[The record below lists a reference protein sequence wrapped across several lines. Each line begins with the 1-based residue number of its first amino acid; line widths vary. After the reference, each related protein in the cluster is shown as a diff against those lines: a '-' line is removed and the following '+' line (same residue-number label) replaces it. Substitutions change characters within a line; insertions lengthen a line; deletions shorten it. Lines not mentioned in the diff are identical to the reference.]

1 MKKRFAVFRNR
12 DDLPEMTLPLA
23 VLTLLTI
30 PVSAAFG
37 AKAAG
42 YGSYGTVLSV
52 GLLTLSTTAYAALI
66 LLWRRLA
73 AIAATPLSVFALL
86 WSGASRFTT
95 AALSLGILFLA
106 YTLAVSALSK
116 ETRYRRTAT
125 LSCAVVLCILLAGT
139 AQIGLRF
146 ASFGDFMRFFR
157 EWVGERAALLLETR
171 ASSLSTRALETF
183 STAVSEQE
191 TAAATASLAALVPVC
206 LGTAGALYAWA
217 TEGLL
222 RILLTQFQVVEKFF
236 PRTHRI
242 TLPKLHAALCIGSA
256 ALALSTSAEANPL
269 LYAVLRNLFLAMA
282 PPCLYLGCVKLR
294 RYIMIR
300 LYFLRGKRAASI
312 FLLLFI
318 VMALGASAF
327 AILFSLLG
335 AVCALRYHRKMEERI
350 YGNRDDLEKRGG

>member
-42 YGSYGTVLSV
+42 YGSYGAILSV
-52 GLLTLSTTAYAALI
+52 GLLTISTTAYAALI

-73 AIAATPLSVFALL
+73 AIAATPLSVLALL

-146 ASFGDFMRFFR
+146 SSFGDFMRFFR
-157 EWVGERAALLLETR
+157 EWVVERASLLLEAR
-171 ASSLSTRALETF
+171 ASSFSTETLETF

-191 TAAATASLAALVPVC
+191 TTAAAASLAALTPVC
-206 LGTAGALYAWA
+206 IGTAGALYAWA

-222 RILLTQFQVVEKFF
+222 RILLAQFHVVEDFL

-242 TLPKLHAALCIGSA
+242 TLPKLHAVLCIGIT
-256 ALALSTSAEANPL
+256 ALMLFTSAEANPL
-269 LYAVLRNLFLAMA
+269 LYAVLRNLFLTTA

-294 RYIMIR
+294 RHIMIR
-300 LYFLRGKRAASI
+300 LYFLRGKRTASI
-312 FLLLFI
+312 FLLLFV

-335 AVCALRYHRKMEERI
+335 AACALRYYRRMGERSCK
-350 YGNRDDLEKRGG
+350 NRDDLETRR